1 MSQHNEN
8 VAARLALLLS
18 HTILK
23 NRNQHMAAIG
33 LTASQADCL
42 RFCLEKDSGTVTEL
56 KDYLQVTH
64 QAAQRLLLR
73 MVEKGLVELRRSEL
87 DNRCRIFSLTVAGQK
102 AAQQM
107 LESRERTGGKL
118 LKWMTDQEQQA
129 FIRYLE
135 LAYENVKR
143 S

>member
-1 MSQHNEN
+1 
-8 VAARLALLLS
+8 
-18 HTILK
+18 
-23 NRNQHMAAIG
+23 MAAIG

-56 KDYLQVTH
+56 KNYLQVTH
-64 QAAQRLLLR
+64 QAAQRLLRR

-118 LKWMTDQEQQA
+118 LKGMTDQEQQA